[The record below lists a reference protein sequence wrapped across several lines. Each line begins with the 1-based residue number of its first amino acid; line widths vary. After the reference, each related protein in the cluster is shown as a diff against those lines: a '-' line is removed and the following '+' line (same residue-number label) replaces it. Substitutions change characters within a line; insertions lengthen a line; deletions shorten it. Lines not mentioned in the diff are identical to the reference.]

1 MGWPEL
7 VFMLVVL
14 KLPVVYLC
22 CVVWWAIKAEP
33 RPEEGA
39 ATRVALEPEPG
50 PPCPWWRRRAALRHS
65 PRGGQRGPARGPIRS
80 ARAAAARAEARK

>member
-22 CVVWWAIKAEP
+22 CVVWWAIRAEL

-39 ATRVALEPEPG
+39 ATRVALEPEP
-50 PPCPWWRRRAALRHS
+50 PCPWWRRRAALRHG
-65 PRGGQRGPARGPIRS
+65 PRPQRGPSRGPVRS

>member
-39 ATRVALEPEPG
+39 ATRVLAEPEP
-50 PPCPWWRRRAALRHS
+50 PAPWWRRRTALRRPS
-65 PRGGQRGPARGPIRS
+65 RGGPSRGPVRGYARRNRT
-80 ARAAAARAEARK
+80 ATARAEARR

>member
-39 ATRVALEPEPG
+39 ATRVAVKPE
-50 PPCPWWRRRAALRHS
+50 PPCPWWRRRVALRRP
-65 PRGGQRGPARGPIRS
+65 PRGGPHRGPVHGYERR
-80 ARAAAARAEARK
+80 ARAAAARAEGRR

>member
-22 CVVWWAIKAEP
+22 CVVWWAIRAEP

-39 ATRVALEPEPG
+39 ATRVALEPEP
-50 PPCPWWRRRAALRHS
+50 PCPWSRRRAALRHR
-65 PRGGQRGPARGPIRS
+65 PRGGPQRGPVRS
-80 ARAAAARAEARK
+80 ARAAAARAEARR

>member
-33 RPEEGA
+33 RPEDGA
-39 ATRVALEPEPG
+39 ATRVVVDPDA
-50 PPCPWWRRRAALRHS
+50 PCPWWRRRAALRR
-65 PRGGQRGPARGPIRS
+65 PTRGGPVRGPSRGPVRS
-80 ARAAAARAEARK
+80 ARAAAARAQAHK

>member
-22 CVVWWAIKAEP
+22 CVVWWAIRAEP

-39 ATRVALEPEPG
+39 ATRVAVEPE

-65 PRGGQRGPARGPIRS
+65 PRGGRQRGPSRGPVHS
-80 ARAAAARAEARK
+80 ARAAARAEARK

>member
-22 CVVWWAIKAEP
+22 CVVWWAIRAEP

-39 ATRVALEPEPG
+39 ATRVAVEPES
-50 PPCPWWRRRAALRHS
+50 PCPWWRRSAALRRP
-65 PRGGQRGPARGPIRS
+65 PRGGPQRGPARGSVRS
-80 ARAAAARAEARK
+80 ARAAAARAEARR